1 MIRLCKSIVEGGPPV
16 YKGAMKL
23 LKAMATVGGLTGVS
37 RILGFL
43 RDVMTAIILGA
54 GPVADAFIVAL
65 KLPNL
70 FRRVTAEGAFSVS
83 FVPMYSAKLTKD
95 GQDEAD
101 RFASNSFAVMTTILA
116 PFTILAIMV
125 MPWII
130 HLLAP
135 GFESGSERYEL
146 AVEMTRVTFPYL
158 LLISLSALMGGVL
171 NAHDKFVPFAAAPIV
186 FNLALIAALYFFE
199 PMMQTGGHALSWG
212 LFGAGVLQFAGL
224 LACIRFYN
232 IRIDF
237 KRPSFDGDIKKLFKL
252 MVPGIIGAG
261 IVHINLFV
269 DIIIASTLP
278 EGSISYLYYADR
290 LNQLPLGMVGI
301 AVGTALLPML
311 SRSMAGGEA
320 GEANNL
326 FNRAM
331 EVCLILALPAG
342 VAMLVAAEPM
352 MKTLFQ
358 YGNFGADDAQV
369 TAYVL
374 MGYALGVPAY
384 VAGKVF
390 STSYYAQHDT
400 VTPVKIAIACALT
413 NIALALVLIQF
424 MGVAGIAL
432 STGLCGWLQYAL
444 FMRGLKKNEKT
455 SFDARFKRNLPRI
468 VFATCAMAAV
478 LAIVAHYSGEYY
490 DGTKIEK
497 IAALTVLVASGLAT
511 YSLAILGTG
520 AITVKDIKS
529 LFVRKKAS

>member
-1 MIRLCKSIVEGGPPV
+1 
-16 YKGAMKL
+16 MKL

-54 GPVADAFIVAL
+54 GPIADAFIVAL

-83 FVPMYSAKLTKD
+83 FVPMYSAKLAKD
-95 GQDEAD
+95 GQESAD
-101 RFASNSFAVMTTILA
+101 RFASNAFAVMTTILA
-116 PFTILAIMV
+116 PFTILAIMA

-135 GFESGSERYEL
+135 GFETGEERYTL

-186 FNLALIAALYFFE
+186 FNLTLIAALYFFE
-199 PMMQTGGHALSWG
+199 PLMRTGGHALSWG
-212 LFGAGVLQFAGL
+212 LFFAGVLQFVGL
-224 LACIRFYN
+224 LACIKMYK

-237 KRPSFDGDIKKLFKL
+237 KLPKFDADIKKLFKL
-252 MVPGIIGAG
+252 MGPGIIGAG
-261 IVHINLFV
+261 VVHINLFA
-269 DIIIASTLP
+269 DIIIASMLA

-311 SRSMAGGEA
+311 SRTMAGGQTA
-320 GEANNL
+320 EANNL
-326 FNRAM
+326 YNRAL
-331 EVCLILALPAG
+331 EICLILALPAG
-342 VAMLVAAEPM
+342 VAMLIVAEPLI
-352 MKTLFQ
+352 KTLFQ
-358 YGNFGADDAQV
+358 YGNFDAADAQV

-390 STSYYAQHDT
+390 STTYYAQHDT
-400 VTPVKIAIACALT
+400 VSPVKISVVCALM
-413 NIALALVLIQF
+413 NIALALVFIQF

-432 STGLCGWLQYAL
+432 ATGLCGWLQFFL
-444 FMRGLKKNEKT
+444 FMRGLKNNDKA
-455 SFDARFKRNLPRI
+455 SFDVRFRRNLPRI
-468 VFATCAMAAV
+468 IFASCAMAAV
-478 LAIVAHYSGEYY
+478 LAIVAHYSSGYY

-497 IAALTVLVASGLAT
+497 ISSLIVLVASGLAT

-520 AITVKDIKS
+520 AITVQDIKK
-529 LFVRKKAS
+529 LFARKKAS

>member
-1 MIRLCKSIVEGGPPV
+1 
-16 YKGAMKL
+16 MKL

-83 FVPMYSAKLTKD
+83 FVPLYSAKLATE
-95 GQDEAD
+95 GQEGAD
-101 RFASNSFAVMTTILA
+101 KFASNAFAVMATVLA
-116 PFTILAIMV
+116 PFTILAIMA

-135 GFESGSERYEL
+135 GFTAGEERYEM

-186 FNLALIAALYFFE
+186 FNLTLIVALYFFE
-199 PMMQTGGHALSWG
+199 PMMKTGGHALSWG

-224 LACIRFYN
+224 LACIKFYKVK
-232 IRIDF
+232 IEF
-237 KRPSFDGDIKKLFKL
+237 KLPKFDDDIKKLGKL
-252 MVPGIIGAG
+252 MIPGIIGAG
-261 IVHINLFV
+261 VVHINLFA
-269 DIIIASTLP
+269 DIIIASLLA

-311 SRSMAGGEA
+311 SRSMAGGVA
-320 GEANNL
+320 GEANHL

-331 EVCLILALPAG
+331 EICLILALPAG
-342 VAMLVAAEPM
+342 VALLIAAEPLI
-352 MKTLFQ
+352 KSLFQ
-358 YGNFGADDAQV
+358 YGNFGAADAQI

-390 STSYYAQHDT
+390 STTYYAQHDT
-400 VTPVKIAIACALT
+400 TTPVKIAVVCALT
-413 NIALALVLIQF
+413 NIAMALVFIQF

-432 STGLCGWLQYAL
+432 STGICGWLQYAL
-444 FMRGLKKNEKT
+444 FMRGMKKNEKT
-455 SFDARFKRNLPRI
+455 AFDARFKRNLPRI
-468 VFATCAMAAV
+468 VFASCAMAAV

-490 DGTKIEK
+490 DGTKLEK
-497 IAALTVLVASGLAT
+497 IAALIVLVASGLAT

-520 AITVKDIKS
+520 AITVKDITS

>member
-1 MIRLCKSIVEGGPPV
+1 
-16 YKGAMKL
+16 MKL
-23 LKAMATVGGLTGVS
+23 IKAMATVGGLTGVS

-43 RDVMTAIILGA
+43 RDVLTAIILGA

-83 FVPMYSAKLTKD
+83 FVPMYSAKLAKD
-95 GQDEAD
+95 GQEAAD
-101 RFASNSFAVMTTILA
+101 KFASNSFAVMTTILA
-116 PFTILAIMV
+116 PFTILAIMA

-135 GFESGSERYEL
+135 GFETGSERYAL

-186 FNLALIAALYFFE
+186 FNLALIAALYFLE

-212 LFGAGVLQFAGL
+212 LFGAGVLQFIGL
-224 LACIRFYN
+224 LACVKMYK

-237 KRPSFDGDIKKLFKL
+237 KWPSFDPDIKKLFKL

-311 SRSMAGGEA
+311 SRTMAGGQKE
-320 GEANNL
+320 EANNL
-326 FNRAM
+326 FNRAL
-331 EVCLILALPAG
+331 EICLILALPAG
-342 VAMLVAAEPM
+342 VAMLIAAEPLI
-352 MKTLFQ
+352 KTLFQ
-358 YGNFGADDAQV
+358 YGKFDAEDAQI

-374 MGYALGVPAY
+374 MGYALGVAPY
-384 VAGKVF
+384 VCGKVF
-390 STSYYAQHDT
+390 STAYYAQHDT
-400 VTPVKIAIACALT
+400 VTPVKIAVACALT
-413 NIALALVLIQF
+413 NIALALVLIQY

-432 STGLCGWLQYAL
+432 STGICGWLQLAL
-444 FMRGLKKNEKT
+444 YMYGLKKDDKT
-455 SFDARFKRNLPRI
+455 GFDARFRRNLPRI
-468 VFATCAMAAV
+468 IFASCAMAAV

-497 IAALTVLVASGLAT
+497 IASLTVLVASGLAT

-520 AITVKDIKS
+520 TISITDIKK
-529 LFVRKKAS
+529 LFVRKKA